1 MNDNQDLKKDVERW
15 FKDNKE
21 LLNDLYST
29 RSVLE
34 VIDKMNKYE
43 KSIVK
48 QIHKEMGIGMSAVS
62 KKKKILL
69 EHGLIRE
76 EQRGWYKDLVSNKK
90 IYDSKSK
97 LIFLTDK
104 GKKILRY
111 LTVYRLPER
120 KTSRKGSINTK
131 KPHSKTSKEIPIS
144 AREFHSVKIKD
155 VIGKLLEALPVVSD
169 SEISLPLLLDPCP
182 VYSGGKLDVEDEILF
197 VDLTNHLEE
206 YERFYKSFCNFK
218 RVCKEFQDNKHK
230 IFEIIKLDLSKQ
242 FNLQFSPHWSEPNSF
257 SMNMIEWVYM
267 AAIYFLTYDKK
278 YFKNYYI
285 DFNSKVE
292 LKTYPGQEILEYR
305 VEGMGLFQVSKEGYS
320 AEDFKTEI
328 DKKLRVYMK
337 KLKERPYF
345 NEITANLK
353 LVRKAS
359 DLQNEIKLILKE
371 NLEIPIFGGVCKY
384 LRAMHQS

>member
-1 MNDNQDLKKDVERW
+1 MNDNQDLKKEVERW
-15 FKDNKE
+15 FKENKK

-34 VIDKMNKYE
+34 MIDKMGKYE
-43 KSIVK
+43 TSIAK
-48 QIHKEMGIGMSAVS
+48 QIAEEMDIEKPTVS
-62 KKKKILL
+62 KRKKILL

-76 EQRGWYKDLVSNKK
+76 DQRGWYKSRVIDKK
-90 IYDSKSK
+90 LYDSKSK

-104 GKKILRY
+104 GKKIMRY

-131 KPHSKTSKEIPIS
+131 NPHSKTSKEIPIS

-155 VIGKLLEALPVVSD
+155 VIRKLLEALPIVSD

-197 VDLTNHLEE
+197 DDLTTHLEE
-206 YERFYKSFCNFK
+206 YERFYKSFNNFK
-218 RVCKEFQDNKHK
+218 QSCKEFQDNKHK
-230 IFEIIKLDLSKQ
+230 IFEIIKLDLRKQ
-242 FNLQFSPHWSEPNSF
+242 FNLQFSLHWSEPNSF
-257 SMNMIEWVYM
+257 SMNIMEWVYT

-278 YFKNYYI
+278 YFKHYYI

-292 LKTYPGQEILEYR
+292 LKTYPGQEILAYR

-328 DKKLRVYMK
+328 DEKLRTYMN

-359 DLQNEIKLILKE
+359 DLQTEIKLILKE